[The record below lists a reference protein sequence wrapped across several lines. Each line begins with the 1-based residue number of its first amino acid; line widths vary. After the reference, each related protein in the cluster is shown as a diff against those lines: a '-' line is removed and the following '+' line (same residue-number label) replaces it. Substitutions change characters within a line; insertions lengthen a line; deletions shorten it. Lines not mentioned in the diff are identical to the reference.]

1 MMGSRT
7 RQLAGAVGSAFL
19 VATMVSISANA
30 HHSVA
35 LQFDMSKEIEIEGT
49 VVSMEWRNPHAWLQV
64 EVESEDGEQQIWQ
77 VEFGSA
83 NALYRRGWRQDDL
96 PVGIEVTV
104 HGLPAR
110 DGSNTIGAEDVTLPD
125 GRRLFAGSRQ
135 RE

>member
-1 MMGSRT
+1 MKIYGT
-7 RQLAGAVGSAFL
+7 RLLTLGLGIVAAGFASLPARG
-19 VATMVSISANA
+19 

-35 LQFDMSKEIEIEGT
+35 LQFDMSQEIEIEGT

-64 EVESEDGEQQIWQ
+64 EVEGEDGETTIWA
-77 VEFGSA
+77 VEFASA
-83 NALYRRGWRQDDL
+83 NGLYRRGWRRDDL
-96 PVGIEVTV
+96 PIGIHVSI

-135 RE
+135 RD

>member
-1 MMGSRT
+1 MSGLSKRYYSIG
-7 RQLAGAVGSAFL
+7 LGGIAAASIAGLPAG
-19 VATMVSISANA
+19 A

-35 LQFDMSKEIEIEGT
+35 LQFDMSQEIAIEGT
-49 VVSMEWRNPHAWLQV
+49 VVAMEWRNPHAWLQV
-64 EVESEDGEQQIWQ
+64 EVESDAGEKTVWQ

-83 NALYRRGWRQDDL
+83 NALYRRGWRRDDL
-96 PVGIEVTV
+96 PIGIQVSV

-135 RE
+135 RD

>member
-1 MMGSRT
+1 MKDYRT
-7 RQLAGAVGSAFL
+7 KLLTLGVGAVAAGLASL
-19 VATMVSISANA
+19 PVLG

-64 EVESEDGEQQIWQ
+64 EVEDESGETLIWA
-77 VEFGSA
+77 VEFASA
-83 NALYRRGWRQDDL
+83 NGLYRRGWRRDDL
-96 PVGIEVTV
+96 PVGIHVSI

-110 DGSNTIGAEDVTLPD
+110 DGSNTIGAEDITLPD

>member
-1 MMGSRT
+1 MRSFGT
-7 RQLAGAVGSAFL
+7 RLPTFVGRGAV
-19 VATMVSISANA
+19 VALTAWLPAHA

-35 LQFDMSKEIEIEGT
+35 LQFDMSEEIQIEGT
-49 VVSMEWRNPHAWLQV
+49 VMSMEWRNPHAWLQV
-64 EVESEDGEQQIWQ
+64 EVESDSGEKQIWQ

-83 NALYRRGWRQDDL
+83 NSLYRRGWRRDDL

-110 DGSNTIGAEDVTLPD
+110 DGSNTIGAEEVTLPD
-125 GRRLFAGSRQ
+125 GRRLFAGSRS

>member
-1 MMGSRT
+1 MKGVTSRF
-7 RQLAGAVGSAFL
+7 LALSIGGIGTAMTAVMPAD
-19 VATMVSISANA
+19 A

-35 LQFDMSKEIEIEGT
+35 LQFDMSQKVEIEGT
-49 VVSMEWRNPHAWLQV
+49 VVAMEWRNPHAWLQV
-64 EVESEDGEQQIWQ
+64 EVESETGEKTVWQ

-83 NALYRRGWRQDDL
+83 NALYRRGWRRDDL
-96 PVGIEVTV
+96 PVGIQVSV

-135 RE
+135 PD

>member
-1 MMGSRT
+1 MSRISK
-7 RQLAGAVGSAFL
+7 RYYSIGLGGIAAAGIAGLPAG
-19 VATMVSISANA
+19 A

-35 LQFDMSKEIEIEGT
+35 LQFDMSQEIAIEGT
-49 VVSMEWRNPHAWLQV
+49 VVAMEWRNPHAWLQV
-64 EVESEDGEQQIWQ
+64 EVESDSGEKTVWQ

-83 NALYRRGWRQDDL
+83 NALYRRGWRRDDL
-96 PVGIEVTV
+96 PVGIQVSV

-135 RE
+135 RD

>member
-1 MMGSRT
+1 MKGVKSRLRLLGMGGI
-7 RQLAGAVGSAFL
+7 AGMIAASLPA
-19 VATMVSISANA
+19 SA

-49 VVSMEWRNPHAWLQV
+49 VVAMEWRNPHAWLQV
-64 EVESEDGEQQIWQ
+64 EVESDSGETEVWQ

-83 NALYRRGWRQDDL
+83 NALYRRGWRRDDL
-96 PVGIEVTV
+96 PLGIEVTV

-135 RE
+135 RN

>member
-1 MMGSRT
+1 MKSFGT
-7 RQLAGAVGSAFL
+7 GQLGLTIGAVGTAL
-19 VATMVSISANA
+19 LLGTLADA

-35 LQFDMSKEIEIEGT
+35 LQFDMSSEIEIEGT
-49 VVSMEWRNPHAWLQV
+49 VLAMEWRNPHAWLQV
-64 EVESEDGEQQIWQ
+64 EVETESGETQTWQ

-83 NALYRRGWRQDDL
+83 NALYRRGWRRDDL
-96 PVGIEVTV
+96 PVGTHVVV

-135 RE
+135 RD

>member
-1 MMGSRT
+1 MQSFRMKLLVLGSSAVISGL
-7 RQLAGAVGSAFL
+7 LAGASAR
-19 VATMVSISANA
+19 A

-49 VVSMEWRNPHAWLQV
+49 VVAMEWRNPHAWLQV
-64 EVESEDGEQQIWQ
+64 EVESESGEKQVWQ

-83 NALYRRGWRQDDL
+83 NALYRRGWRRDDL
-96 PVGIEVTV
+96 PIGIEVTV

-125 GRRLFAGSRQ
+125 GRRLFAGSRPQ
-135 RE
+135 E

>member
-1 MMGSRT
+1 MRRLKTRLLTLGASGIATAMMGLT
-7 RQLAGAVGSAFL
+7 
-19 VATMVSISANA
+19 ANA

-49 VVSMEWRNPHAWLQV
+49 VVAMEWRNPHAWLQV
-64 EVESEDGEQQIWQ
+64 EVESEAGEKQVWQ

-83 NALYRRGWRQDDL
+83 NALYRRGWRRDDL
-96 PVGIEVTV
+96 PVGIHVSV